1 MGQKK
6 KRANRENSNRN
17 ERSIKNSREVSRRS
31 KGRDRY
37 AYEEDNYSKK
47 ERKRKSDIAD
57 YSAYRSK
64 SSEYKRRKNSQ
75 NSSQKRRVKRR
86 GRRKNLRSKML
97 GMFLAILQFILSVVL
112 VVNVMFFDMLPMTYV
127 LVLIGVLLILLGIT
141 LLTQIGARGKGIP
154 GKIFSVVL
162 SIVLAI
168 GSYSIGTVN
177 GAFEKMTG
185 ANTKTSAVLVAVRED
200 NSAEK
205 IEDTVGYEYGVY
217 YGADETQITST
228 INKINEEI
236 QSEIQT
242 KEYESVIELAQA
254 LLNGEVEAIIYKGSQ
269 EGLINE
275 QIDEFEELSRNIYS
289 YNIVVEIENESVDV
303 DMTEPFAV
311 YLSGIDTTG
320 DVSAEGRSDVN
331 IIAVVNPTSHQVLLV
346 TTPRDYYVTIPN
358 ISYGQYDKL
367 THAGIYGVDASMATL
382 ENLYDVEIPFFG
394 KVNFTSMINIVDEL
408 GGLDVE
414 SDATFT
420 TSTNSGIVFDVTE
433 GMNHFNGKQA
443 LAFCRER
450 KNLPDGDN
458 ARGRHQQAVITAII
472 KKMMSPAMLKGAMG
486 IIESVSDGV
495 DTNMSMDQI
504 QALIKTQLRTGAE
517 WNIYSVSATGYGERN
532 VCYSSGSASLYVTV
546 PDDTS
551 VANIQALIDDVI
563 AGNPIEDSESTTE
576 STAE

>member
-1 MGQKK
+1 MEQKK
-6 KRANRENSNRN
+6 KRAKRENSNRN
-17 ERSIKNSREVSRRS
+17 ERSIKNSREVSRRT
-31 KGRDRY
+31 KGKDRY
-37 AYEEDNYSKK
+37 AYDEDRYSKNG
-47 ERKRKSDIAD
+47 RKRRSDMEEH
-57 YSAYRSK
+57 SAYRDR
-64 SSEYKRRKNSQ
+64 SSEYRRRK
-75 NSSQKRRVKRR
+75 SSNKKRTVKRR
-86 GRRKNLRSKML
+86 GRRRNFRSKML
-97 GMFLAILQFILSVVL
+97 GMLLAVIQFILSVVL
-112 VVNVMFFDMLPMTYV
+112 VVNVMFFDMLPLTYV
-127 LVLIGVLLILLGIT
+127 LVVIGVLLILLGIT
-141 LLTQIGARGKGIP
+141 LLTQIGARGKGMP

-177 GAFEKMTG
+177 GAFKKMTG

-200 NSAEK
+200 SPAEK
-205 IEDTVGYEYGVY
+205 IEDTAGYEYGVY
-217 YGADETQITST
+217 YGADEAQINAA
-228 INKINEEI
+228 IDKIDEETNAMV
-236 QSEIQT
+236 QA
-242 KEYESVIELAQA
+242 KEYENVIDLAQA
-254 LLNGEVEAIIYKGSQ
+254 LLNGDVEAIIYKGSQ
-269 EGLINE
+269 EGLIND
-275 QIDEFEELSRNIYS
+275 QLDDFEKLSRNIYT
-289 YNIVVEIENESVDV
+289 YNIVVEIENESSDV

-311 YLSGIDTTG
+311 YLSGIDTAG

-367 THAGIYGVDASMATL
+367 THAGIYGIDASMATL
-382 ENLYDVEIPFFG
+382 ENLYDVEIPFYG

-414 SDATFT
+414 SDAEFT

-495 DTNMSMDQI
+495 DTNMSMEQI
-504 QALIKTQLRTGAE
+504 QAMIKTQIRTGAK
-517 WNIYSVSATGYGERN
+517 WSIYSVSATGYGERN

-551 VANIQALIDDVI
+551 VANIRAMIDDVI
-563 AGNPIEDSESTTE
+563 AGETIEDSETTE
-576 STAE
+576 